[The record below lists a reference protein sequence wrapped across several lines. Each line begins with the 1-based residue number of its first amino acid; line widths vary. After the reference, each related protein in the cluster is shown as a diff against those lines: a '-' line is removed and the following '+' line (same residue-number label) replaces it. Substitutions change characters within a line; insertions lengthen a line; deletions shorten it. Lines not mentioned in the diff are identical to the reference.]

1 MLGFPIRT
9 SADQC
14 LVDGSPQLFAVTHVL
29 HRFLAPRHPPLALC
43 SLEEQRCSCLLCS
56 SQRAAN
62 NDHQLWGD
70 AIRATTEGLDPS
82 RSERCGSGLHLPE
95 GGAVVPDAES
105 DPIRGRLPQ
114 NGREDKVRRATRSRG
129 KPTNDRN
136 GRLTHQCTNW
146 ELVRTEPDKCRPTV
160 ERCSLERR

>member
-9 SADQC
+9 SADQN

-62 NDHQLWGD
+62 GAATHDDYLTRFHCWKRHWQSRIVRGTPWAAG
-70 AIRATTEGLDPS
+70 ARAPCRSPRSVDPM
-82 RSERCGSGLHLPE
+82 
-95 GGAVVPDAES
+95 
-105 DPIRGRLPQ
+105 GRLPQ
-114 NGREDKVRRATRSRG
+114 NGREDKVCRAGLSRG
-129 KPTNDRN
+129 RIL
-136 GRLTHQCTNW
+136 RLTCHFDCTHQCTNW
-146 ELVRTEPDKCRPTV
+146 EWFEPGRTNAYQRLN
-160 ERCSLERR
+160 CSP